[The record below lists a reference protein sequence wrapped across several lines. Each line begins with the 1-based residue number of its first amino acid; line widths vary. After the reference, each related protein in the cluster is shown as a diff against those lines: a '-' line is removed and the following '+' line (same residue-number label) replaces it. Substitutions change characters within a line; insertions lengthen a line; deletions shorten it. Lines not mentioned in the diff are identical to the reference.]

1 MTVVGLDPSLVSFG
15 VTCLTHGH
23 DPITHLATSRGSRT
37 DTWQDRQTRITQHR
51 NNVMRLIP
59 RNTELACIEGPAYS
73 RGADPGAWD
82 RAHLWWLIID
92 ALTALQIPY
101 AVVPSTTLKKHICDR
116 GNAKKAEVVAAI
128 ARMWPNLQLPTDD
141 AADAAALATIAAQH
155 CGYPLPFLILERHK
169 LALAKI
175 VWPQLTPDGD
185 TLADVP
191 AHTADQNRMTEA
203 TR

>member
-15 VTCLTHGH
+15 VTTLTPGH
-23 DPITHLATSRGSRT
+23 DPHTHLANSTGHRD
-37 DTWQDRQTRITQHR
+37 DTWQQRQTRITQHR
-51 NNVMRLIP
+51 NNVMALIP
-59 RNTELACIEGPAYS
+59 RNTQLACIEGPAYS

-92 ALTALQIPY
+92 ALTALRIPY

-155 CGYPLPFLILERHK
+155 LGYPLPFLVLERHK

-175 VWPQLTPDGD
+175 DWPQHPTTGD
-185 TLADVP
+185 TLAAVP
-191 AHTADQNRMTEA
+191 ADDGRLTEA
-203 TR
+203 TQ